1 MPRRGVSGVGR
12 SEPQANQG
20 LLKQTGGSPPAR
32 PQPPHAI
39 PARQELR
46 PPFFAQSLNDCR
58 SLHLRHLRCHA
69 VFERHVIFPP
79 VPASTLT
86 ITQTLWH
93 DLAGCAGR
101 DSASIKTYFSA
112 APQMLLV
119 AAASC

>member
-1 MPRRGVSGVGR
+1 MEAVDHALSRRAT
-12 SEPQANQG
+12 QASCQIQRCA
-20 LLKQTGGSPPAR
+20 LFPA
-32 PQPPHAI
+32 A
-39 PARQELR
+39 
-46 PPFFAQSLNDCR
+46 
-58 SLHLRHLRCHA
+58 
-69 VFERHVIFPP
+69 
-79 VPASTLT
+79 PASTLT